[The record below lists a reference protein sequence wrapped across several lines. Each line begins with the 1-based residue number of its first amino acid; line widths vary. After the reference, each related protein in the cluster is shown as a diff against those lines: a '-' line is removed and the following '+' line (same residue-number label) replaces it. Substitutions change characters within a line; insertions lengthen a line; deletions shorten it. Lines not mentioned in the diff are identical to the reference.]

1 MRKGI
6 QFLAFL
12 VLVGACAHRQAT
24 LTKIANG
31 ADTVAVIIQKWKMAH
46 DALVIFAGAVRL
58 TADALA
64 RFWPEKATVPGAGQ

>member
-1 MRKGI
+1 MRRGI

-12 VLVGACAHRQAT
+12 AIVSCAHRQAT

-31 ADTVAVIIQKWKMAH
+31 ADTVAAIVQKWKMAH

-64 RFWPEKATVPGAGQ
+64 RFWPEKEAAPRVGP